1 VFSDVADLA
10 AADGAASDVAAD
22 GAAADGAASDV
33 AASAADIAA
42 AGVVT
47 DALLYAMSS
56 LSSSIV
62 AASHCVNKPSS
73 SSSTKG
79 LPR

>member
-1 VFSDVADLA
+1 
-10 AADGAASDVAAD
+10 
-22 GAAADGAASDV
+22 
-33 AASAADIAA
+33 
-42 AGVVT
+42 
-47 DALLYAMSS
+47 MSS
-56 LSSSIV
+56 LSSSVV